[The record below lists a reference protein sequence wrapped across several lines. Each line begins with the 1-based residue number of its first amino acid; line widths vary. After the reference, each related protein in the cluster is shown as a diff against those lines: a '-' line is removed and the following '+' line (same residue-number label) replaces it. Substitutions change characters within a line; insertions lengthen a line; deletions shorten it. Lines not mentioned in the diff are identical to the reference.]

1 MSPNA
6 DLWGW
11 VTSEMRLDD
20 GTVESEQHVWV
31 EGPVVEMSDAGAR
44 RLGSTYWRE
53 VRRGTRGL
61 VRMRVRGAGLELRV
75 LGRGPALLRFG
86 AAELGIGGDAVSCTY
101 PIVGGILSRAAAG
114 TITFTQRRLDDRV
127 LLASAIAGFHPTLA
141 GRPGAPAWT
150 GELYKRVQ
158 ARIHVAISGDY
169 FRRLIAEAGG

>member
-1 MSPNA
+1 MRGHA
-6 DLWGW
+6 GWGRR
-11 VTSEMRLDD
+11 T
-20 GTVESEQHVWV
+20 
-31 EGPVVEMSDAGAR
+31 GAR
-44 RLGSTYWRE
+44 SGGGRAASCGCACAAPASSCACSAA
-53 VRRGTRGL
+53 VRRSCASAPPR
-61 VRMRVRGAGLELRV
+61 
-75 LGRGPALLRFG
+75 
-86 AAELGIGGDAVSCTY
+86 LGIGADAVSCTY